1 MIVEIYLSTLL
12 RSSLWIWR
20 IFFERT
26 GDKWHEVLCIC
37 HTIKLIQNAS
47 AIYVS
52 EDVFTLSTC
61 FLALCKWPPWLA
73 MTSAVEGNLW
83 MPVVIRGA
91 TRWSEFLSV
100 YFNQILFSWCQ
111 LRFFLWVS
119 WTFQWQVNVWQVNV
133 CFSDRSID
141 VFLHQKCHL
150 WKATDKQ
157 IIYFEYVSV
166 YLLTFCNF
174 CIHSH

>member
-1 MIVEIYLSTLL
+1 MKDICWSNWRQMAWSVVHMSYNKINSKCISHL
-12 RSSLWIWR
+12 RKWR
-20 IFFERT
+20 RVHPLNLFPSPMQMAT
-26 GDKWHEVLCIC
+26 MVGDDKCSWRN
-37 HTIKLIQNAS
+37 Q
-47 AIYVS
+47 
-52 EDVFTLSTC
+52 
-61 FLALCKWPPWLA
+61 
-73 MTSAVEGNLW
+73 W